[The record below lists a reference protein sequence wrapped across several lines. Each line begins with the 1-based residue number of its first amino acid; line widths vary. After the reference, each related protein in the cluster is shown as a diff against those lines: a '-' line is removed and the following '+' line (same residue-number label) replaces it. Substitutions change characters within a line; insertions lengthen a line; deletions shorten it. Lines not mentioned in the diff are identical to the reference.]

1 MSSEKK
7 KNLPCRNPLEKIF
20 SEAEKLVSWRESL
33 KKKGLKLVLT
43 NGCFD
48 ILHRGHTQYLYGARS
63 AGDALLVLLNS
74 DSSVKSLKGEG
85 RPVNREMDR
94 AYVLASLECVDAVYI
109 FSSPRCDRE
118 IAMFKPDFYAK
129 GADYTVEKMDKGEL
143 ASLRDCGAQIAFI
156 QLVPGLS
163 TTGIIKKS
171 GELARGKNEKQEHPA
186 ISAGKTK

>member
-74 DSSVKSLKGEG
+74 DSSVKRSVGSKSSTSASACNCSIEG
-85 RPVNREMDR
+85 I
-94 AYVLASLECVDAVYI
+94 YS
-109 FSSPRCDRE
+109 CDSNLLNME
-118 IAMFKPDFYAK
+118 
-129 GADYTVEKMDKGEL
+129 
-143 ASLRDCGAQIAFI
+143 
-156 QLVPGLS
+156 
-163 TTGIIKKS
+163 
-171 GELARGKNEKQEHPA
+171 
-186 ISAGKTK
+186 

>member
-1 MSSEKK
+1 MRKETK
-7 KNLPCRNPLEKIF
+7 KNLPCRNPSEKIF
-20 SEAEKLVSWRESL
+20 FEAEKLASWRESL
-33 KKKGLKLVLT
+33 RKKGLKLVLT

-74 DSSVKSLKGEG
+74 DSSVRSLKGEG
-85 RPVNREMDR
+85 RPVNQEKDR

-118 IAMFKPDFYAK
+118 IALFKPDFYAK
-129 GADYTVEKMDKGEL
+129 GADYTVEKMDPGEL
-143 ASLRDCGAQIAFI
+143 AALRACGAQIAFI
-156 QLVPGLS
+156 ELVPGLS

-171 GELARGKNEKQEHPA
+171 GNLFLGKNEKQEHPA
-186 ISAGKTK
+186 KTAGKTK